1 MLDVSILDVDI
12 IRLSNQVLDRYP
24 DLGDFD
30 DFGCYRV
37 LERIGRGGMGEVF
50 LAEDT
55 RTSRRVALK
64 FIRDAWKEPD
74 LSKRFQREIVNLA
87 QLEHPSIA
95 RLYESG
101 VHPNGT
107 HYFSMEYVE
116 GQPIDQYCN
125 GRKSSLTERMLL
137 FHSVCEAVEYAHS
150 RAVVHLDLKPSNILV
165 TADGIPKLLDFGV
178 ARRLEELGESASPAE
193 TQIRFT
199 PAFAAPEQVLRQ
211 PVGTFTDVY
220 ALGVVLYVLL
230 CGKPPMDLAA
240 ATPGEAEA
248 LMKEERDSPRPSAD
262 VRRLAASKSAWAD
275 IDVLCLKALK
285 KRADE
290 RYHSVVELAQDV
302 ERFLT
307 GEPLKA
313 RPDSFGYKLGKFV
326 RRNRKT
332 LVASAAALVLIS
344 ALTVFYLVRM
354 ARARDAVLA
363 QAARTQR
370 IQHFMFNL
378 FGGDADAG
386 PPDGLKVA
394 ALVENGVREA
404 RALDH
409 DPALQG
415 DLYDT
420 LGGIYQSLGQLDRAE
435 SLFRLAL
442 ERRKSAFGADSR
454 QVAESLMAL
463 SGVRIDQAKFAEA
476 ELLGRQALDM
486 LRRELPGDDPEVGK
500 ALTNLGA
507 AYFHAGR
514 LSDGVKVLQ
523 PAVQMLSKSSADQ
536 ADLIEALT
544 QLANCEN
551 HLGHNVAADALF
563 VRILS
568 LDRPIY
574 GDHHPHVAEDLSNLS
589 QSREGLGKFADAE
602 RFEREALRI
611 EDGWYGREHIETAL
625 QLEALGKT
633 LIREGRYDEGAA
645 CLREALP
652 IQERNVGKVHPFVEV
667 AVQWLGVAAMKKGNL
682 DEAESY
688 FRRAAEI
695 MHAIF
700 GDGNAHQGTVVACF
714 GELTAAR
721 GDYPKAE
728 SLFREAIRL
737 LSLPEAPR
745 VALAAKARIG
755 LGGVLVREH
764 RYAEAE
770 PELLAGYKVVTS
782 EDSYM
787 PDAAAVARQ
796 DLVVVYNALNKQA
809 ERVSVR

>member
-12 IRLSNQVLDRYP
+12 FSLSNQVLDHYP

-30 DFGCYRV
+30 DFGAYRII
-37 LERIGRGGMGEVF
+37 ERVGRGGMGEVF
-50 LAEDT
+50 LAEDA
-55 RTSRRVALK
+55 RASRQVALK
-64 FIRDAWKEPD
+64 FIRDSWKEPD
-74 LSKRFQREIVNLA
+74 LGRKFQREIVNLA
-87 QLEHPSIA
+87 QLEHPSIG

-107 HYFSMEYVE
+107 PYFSMEYVE
-116 GQPIDQYCN
+116 GKPIDQYCDERN
-125 GRKSSLTERMLL
+125 YSLTERLRL
-137 FHSVCEAVEYAHS
+137 FHAVCAAVDYAHS
-150 RAVVHLDLKPSNILV
+150 RAIVHLDLKPSNILV
-165 TADGIPKLLDFGV
+165 TADGVPKLLDFGV
-178 ARRLEELGESASPAE
+178 AKRLEELGESAGPVQ

-199 PAFAAPEQVLRQ
+199 PAFAAPEQVLRK

-230 CGKPPMDLAA
+230 CGKPPIDLAA
-240 ATPGEAEA
+240 ATPGEAET
-248 LMKEERDSPRPSAD
+248 LMQDGRDPARPSASA
-262 VRRLAASKSAWAD
+262 RLIASKPAWAD

-285 KRADE
+285 KCVDE
-290 RYHSVVELAQDV
+290 RYHSVVELAQDI
-302 ERFLT
+302 ERFLN

-326 RRNRKT
+326 RRNSKT
-332 LVASAAALVLIS
+332 LIAAAAVLVLIS
-344 ALTVFYLVRM
+344 TLTVFYLVRM
-354 ARARDAVLA
+354 ARARDAVLV
-363 QAARTQR
+363 QAARAQR

-386 PPDGLKVA
+386 PPDGLKVTT
-394 ALVENGVREA
+394 LLENGVRQA
-404 RALDH
+404 GALDH
-409 DPALQG
+409 DAALQG

-435 SLFRLAL
+435 SLFRIAL

-476 ELLGRQALDM
+476 ELLGRQALDL
-486 LRRELPGDDPEVGK
+486 LRRKLPPGDPEVAK

-507 AYFHAGR
+507 AYFHAGN
-514 LSDGVKVLQ
+514 LTDGVKVLQ
-523 PAVQMLSKSSADQ
+523 RAVEILSKNFADQ

-602 RFEREALRI
+602 RFEREALQI
-611 EDGWYGREHIETAL
+611 EDSWYGRDHIETAL

-633 LIREGRYDEGAA
+633 LIREHRYDEGAA
-645 CLREALP
+645 YLREALA
-652 IQERNVGKVHPFVEV
+652 IQEWHVGKVHPFVEV
-667 AVQWLGVAAMKKGNL
+667 AVQWLGIAAMKKGNF
-682 DEAESY
+682 DEADSY

-714 GELTAAR
+714 GELAAAR
-721 GDYPKAE
+721 NDYPKAE
-728 SLFREAIRL
+728 TLFREAIRL

-745 VALAAKARIG
+745 VAQAAKARIG
-755 LGGVLVREH
+755 LGDVLVHEH

-782 EDSYM
+782 KDSNM
-787 PDAAAVARQ
+787 PDSAADARR
-796 DLVVVYNALNKQA
+796 DLAIVYKALK
-809 ERVSVR
+809 